1 MAPEQR
7 LRITLCVKLPLS
19 AAEDGEDARPAV
31 RWGMLEALRS

>member
-7 LRITLCVKLPLS
+7 LRITLCVNCHFRLPKT
-19 AAEDGEDARPAV
+19 GRTTRPAV